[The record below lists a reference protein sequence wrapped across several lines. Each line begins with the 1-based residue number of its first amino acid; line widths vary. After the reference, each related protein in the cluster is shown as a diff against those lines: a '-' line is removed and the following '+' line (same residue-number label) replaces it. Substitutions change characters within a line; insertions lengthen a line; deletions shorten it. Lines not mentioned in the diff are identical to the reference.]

1 MVFRVK
7 AETAWAVAGHQEHL
21 EIETQKLRV
30 FRFFHQKIRSNC
42 FGLQEKPE
50 LFEEV
55 GIGDQWKTGFMVGDG
70 AAKSPLDL
78 RRVFNVIDMSMGN
91 EQESRCEAA
100 FF

>member
-7 AETAWAVAGHQEHL
+7 AEAARAMAGHQEHL